1 MGFEMVLGGFAMVLE
16 GSKGSIG
23 SEGSE
28 VSEVWVGLG
37 DCLRN

>member
-23 SEGSE
+23 SDGSE
-28 VSEVWVGLG
+28 VGLG